1 MTVLVRQFSLD
12 VTCPLTAPGASS
24 FSTLVTPV
32 TTLGDVMLLNWRV
45 LIPDGHAGLTGVQL
59 LKNGVPIVPFGNPN
73 NPYLVGNNIDRT
85 YPINTEVDQGLAV
98 GQINEDI
105 YNHTHYL
112 IFEYTPISAANATT
126 VQTVGAVPIS

>member
-12 VTCPLTAPGASS
+12 LTCPLTAPGAPS

-32 TTLGDVMLLNWRV
+32 PNLGDVMLLTWRV

-59 LKNGVPIVPFGNPN
+59 LQNNVPIVPFGNPN
-73 NPYLVGNNIDRT
+73 NPYVVGNDIERVF
-85 YPINTEVDQGLAV
+85 PINAEVDQGLAV

-105 YNHTHYL
+105 YNHTHYM
-112 IFEYTPISAANATT
+112 IFEYTPISAANANTI
-126 VQTVGAVPIS
+126 QTVGAVPIS

>member
-1 MTVLVRQFSLD
+1 MTVLVRQYSLD
-12 VTCPLTAPGASS
+12 LTCPLTAPGSSS

-59 LKNGVPIVPFGNPN
+59 LQNGVPLVPFGNPN
-73 NPYLVGNNIDRT
+73 NPYIVGNDIERVF
-85 YPINTEVDQGLAV
+85 PINVEVDTGLAV

-112 IFEYTPISAANATT
+112 VFEYTPISAANANN
-126 VQTVGAVPIS
+126 VLTVGTVPIS